1 MIDEILL
8 QVMMQADISSDDW
21 DIVDE
26 WIEWKADNEVIN

>member
-8 QVMMQADISSDDW
+8 QMMVQTDISSDDW

>member
-1 MIDEILL
+1 MIDGILL